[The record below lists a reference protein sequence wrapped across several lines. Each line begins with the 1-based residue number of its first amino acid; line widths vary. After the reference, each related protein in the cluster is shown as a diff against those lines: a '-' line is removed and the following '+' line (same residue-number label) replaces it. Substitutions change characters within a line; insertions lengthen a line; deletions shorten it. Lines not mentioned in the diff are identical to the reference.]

1 MKRISFIQSCLR
13 YSTSTQKRH
22 VLRQPVN
29 DIKGIQLISVSI
41 QFYLVTITRHFIPV
55 HKYRKPSKG
64 FDNRVYV
71 WGLAETGALGNEK
84 NKDDHKSQHTAVVT
98 APTRQ
103 QFAEQHHVVD
113 MACGYG
119 FSAFVV
125 QEENG
130 THSVYGTGINTD
142 GQLGL
147 QLSKQSKQ
155 MEMLIYP
162 AKIPLENNIKI
173 RSIAAGRAHLAMV
186 TDSNAVL
193 TLGNNSYGQAAR
205 KIIKDEDFSL
215 GHQQHKFSIAGETLV
230 DVACGQ
236 DHTMLVSKTGRVFS
250 CGWGSDGQTGL
261 GSYGITSK
269 PHLVEGDVKNE
280 KIVKVSSAA
289 DCVLALNDKGD
300 VFGWGNSEYGQF
312 NQLAGLG
319 VDDQQ
324 IHTPRHLFSAEK
336 YGRIVDIAAGGSFCL
351 ILNGELLYSE
361 TSATVRSSAAMMDGW
376 MYVVHN
382 YSRC

>member
-1 MKRISFIQSCLR
+1 M
-13 YSTSTQKRH
+13 
-22 VLRQPVN
+22 
-29 DIKGIQLISVSI
+29 
-41 QFYLVTITRHFIPV
+41 
-55 HKYRKPSKG
+55 
-64 FDNRVYV
+64 
-71 WGLAETGALGNEK
+71 
-84 NKDDHKSQHTAVVT
+84 T

-103 QFAEQHHVVD
+103 QFAEQNNVVD
-113 MACGYG
+113 VSCGYG

-162 AKIPLENNIKI
+162 SKIPLENGLKI
-173 RSIAAGRAHLAMV
+173 RSIDAGRAHLAMV
-186 TDSNAVL
+186 TESNRVI

-205 KIIKDEDFSL
+205 RIIKDEDFRTGNQINSFSL
-215 GHQQHKFSIAGETLV
+215 AEETV
-230 DVACGQ
+230 RSVTCGQ
-236 DHTMLVSKTGRVFS
+236 DHTMLLTKSGRVFS

-261 GSYGITSK
+261 GHYEISSK
-269 PHLVEGDVKNE
+269 PKLVEGDVKDE
-280 KIVKVSSAA
+280 KIVKLACAA
-289 DCVLALNDKGD
+289 DCVLALNESGD

-312 NQLAGLG
+312 NELASLD

-336 YGRIVDIAAGGSFCL
+336 YGRIVDVAAGGSFCL
-351 ILNGELLYSE
+351 VLNGK
-361 TSATVRSSAAMMDGW
+361 
-376 MYVVHN
+376 
-382 YSRC
+382 